1 MRFTKGWALGA
12 AACAV
17 AVGYWAAPG
26 STQGNAPDSAAQS
39 IAKIR
44 TALEAAI
51 QSSRATR
58 AADERVDTRVA
69 GNPWDDHPTSTS
81 PDNTATS
88 GYETASGA
96 QQLAQS
102 DIVPPQAEEAAR
114 RRMSPRL
121 AAFAAANADRIV
133 DVLMR
138 YSGEPGSFDAARV
151 EALGGQ
157 VLRIYENFSIAAVRI
172 PASNAL
178 ALASNA
184 SVSHLDLNARVYAAS
199 TAARQTANVPY
210 SGAGTSFPVSPTL
223 GIAVVDSGVAAH
235 TDLNVVGRHVFND
248 GRSSF
253 EGDLWDGFYEVRYD
267 GSQGTD
273 DWSSSKWTET
283 DDDGKADT
291 GLIRIGTDG
300 CPFANNLCLTMSA
313 NAPTTAAI
321 ERRVRV
327 DGAREARLYFDYNLS
342 SVTGTADF
350 VVEASSDDGKTWSG
364 PLARVNAV
372 GAGSFSY
379 GTSVNLTPYLSGKTK
394 FRVRVND
401 PDATARFAVDNLGVW
416 FRTSTFYRD
425 DFNSVSYA
433 RQNGNETWGSNWT
446 ETGDGS
452 TSPSGGT
459 IRVES
464 VAGCPDGVGGCL
476 RIHANGGVNDAVQRS
491 MDLSNVFAAALS
503 FDYRTAG
510 IASTGE
516 FVLEASGDGGTT
528 WTVLQ
533 RFRTNTS
540 VYDAR
545 YDLTPFVTANARLR
559 FRVTNAG
566 TTAIL
571 RIDNL
576 EVNLERGNVNDL
588 LGHGTHIAG
597 IASGTGGSTGS
608 YLGVARGARIHQVRV
623 LDGRGRGT
631 VADLIGG
638 LDWILSNGAAQGIKV
653 VNLSLGTGVTESNT
667 TDPLVLAVE
676 RLWDAG
682 FVVVASA
689 GNYGEYG
696 NMTITS
702 PGTARKIITV
712 GSLTDA
718 GTGSNFADDY
728 VSTYSSRGPT
738 LIDHTLKPDLIAPG
752 NRIIA
757 AINADS
763 RLRTGNPGRAPS
775 CGTGCTG
782 NYLELSGSSMATAMV
797 SGAAL
802 LMLTKDPALSPSTVK
817 ARLMRS
823 ARKIAG
829 DPTSVGAGVLDVD
842 AALNATGVV
851 SGQALS
857 PQMERSAEGS
867 AILVEDTALL
877 WGNSAWSAGYLW
889 QNGYLWS
896 NNYTASNGY
905 LWSDGYLWQNGYLW
919 SNGYLWNN
927 GYLWQNGYLW
937 SNGYLW
943 ENAIAGSSS
952 SARDETSS
960 SAAQRGD

>member
-1 MRFTKGWALGA
+1 
-12 AACAV
+12 
-17 AVGYWAAPG
+17 
-26 STQGNAPDSAAQS
+26 
-39 IAKIR
+39 
-44 TALEAAI
+44 
-51 QSSRATR
+51 
-58 AADERVDTRVA
+58 
-69 GNPWDDHPTSTS
+69 
-81 PDNTATS
+81 
-88 GYETASGA
+88 
-96 QQLAQS
+96 
-102 DIVPPQAEEAAR
+102 
-114 RRMSPRL
+114 
-121 AAFAAANADRIV
+121 
-133 DVLMR
+133 
-138 YSGEPGSFDAARV
+138 
-151 EALGGQ
+151 
-157 VLRIYENFSIAAVRI
+157 
-172 PASNAL
+172 
-178 ALASNA
+178 
-184 SVSHLDLNARVYAAS
+184 
-199 TAARQTANVPY
+199 
-210 SGAGTSFPVSPTL
+210 
-223 GIAVVDSGVAAH
+223 
-235 TDLNVVGRHVFND
+235 
-248 GRSSF
+248 
-253 EGDLWDGFYEVRYD
+253 
-267 GSQGTD
+267 
-273 DWSSSKWTET
+273 
-283 DDDGKADT
+283 
-291 GLIRIGTDG
+291 
-300 CPFANNLCLTMSA
+300 
-313 NAPTTAAI
+313 
-321 ERRVRV
+321 
-327 DGAREARLYFDYNLS
+327 
-342 SVTGTADF
+342 
-350 VVEASSDDGKTWSG
+350 
-364 PLARVNAV
+364 
-372 GAGSFSY
+372 
-379 GTSVNLTPYLSGKTK
+379 
-394 FRVRVND
+394 
-401 PDATARFAVDNLGVW
+401 
-416 FRTSTFYRD
+416 
-425 DFNSVSYA
+425 
-433 RQNGNETWGSNWT
+433 
-446 ETGDGS
+446 
-452 TSPSGGT
+452 
-459 IRVES
+459 
-464 VAGCPDGVGGCL
+464 
-476 RIHANGGVNDAVQRS
+476 
-491 MDLSNVFAAALS
+491 
-503 FDYRTAG
+503 
-510 IASTGE
+510 
-516 FVLEASGDGGTT
+516 
-528 WTVLQ
+528 
-533 RFRTNTS
+533 
-540 VYDAR
+540 
-545 YDLTPFVTANARLR
+545 
-559 FRVTNAG
+559 
-566 TTAIL
+566 
-571 RIDNL
+571 
-576 EVNLERGNVNDL
+576 
-588 LGHGTHIAG
+588 
-597 IASGTGGSTGS
+597 
-608 YLGVARGARIHQVRV
+608 V

-718 GTGSNFADDY
+718 GTGTNFADDY

-763 RLRTGNPGRAPS
+763 RLRTGNPDRAPS

-829 DPTSVGAGVLDVD
+829 DPTSVGAGVLDVG